1 MDRARAPVA
10 RRFTEDPE
18 AYGLFLK
25 GRHHWNK
32 RPAGTHAAIECL
44 KRRWKKIPAMRWPT
58 PAYRTATTLRSA
70 GLGVDTYASGE
81 EFLQGL
87 PSRLP
92 DCLLLDLQL
101 AGMNRLAVRPLRFP
115 VCDERAPSKI

>member
-1 MDRARAPVA
+1 VQRSRLLVAVVEDEESVRKAFAR
-10 RRFTEDPE
+10 
-18 AYGLFLK
+18 L
-25 GRHHWNK
+25 
-32 RPAGTHAAIECL
+32 
-44 KRRWKKIPAMRWPT
+44 
-58 PAYRTATTLRSA
+58 LRSA